1 MGHLT
6 FVRISWTYGA
16 FQGGNPWPRS
26 GSGAGGRLGKRGR
39 FTEVPVF
46 GSGAVQS
53 LLEMLVFS
61 PINNAIAIVAGHQ

>member
-1 MGHLT
+1 MDHLT

-16 FQGGNPWPRS
+16 FQGGNPWPSS
-26 GSGAGGRLGKRGR
+26 GSGAVGRLGKRER
-39 FTEVPVF
+39 FPKVSHC
-46 GSGAVQS
+46 GSGLIQS